1 MNEKQLPCNVEAEAG
16 VLGSLL
22 IDPDAIVVIASLLQP
37 DDFYIEAHRTIYQ
50 SVRDLYEAGGAAD
63 LITICDDL
71 ERRGSLKEIGGAS
84 FVGSVANHVP
94 TSRNAVHYA
103 KIVEEHATRR
113 RLIEAAGKIAGG
125 AHHGI
130 DADAALEQAEK
141 LVHDVAR
148 RRPERD
154 NGSWAATMDEVLA
167 ELLDGVEGAGLTLG
181 MPSGFE
187 RLDRHMVALRR
198 KELAYVMARPGV
210 GKTMFGGHV
219 AYANAVRFAEMGEGC
234 VEWFTMEMTKAQQ
247 AKRVLSSITN
257 TNSRVLRAAFRRPD
271 GTIDRVRMQTVVE
284 AIRAS
289 RAQLD
294 GYLFVRDASYT
305 VQGLYAQ
312 LRKAVLE
319 RNCRLAIV
327 DYFGLIQAEGSGKAG
342 RTERMTGDQP
352 GVEGYRAGS
361 RHLRLG
367 ARAGQPRERAP
378 RQPPA
383 PVDRL
388 PRHGRG

>member
-1 MNEKQLPCNVEAEAG
+1 MANEKQLPCNVEAEAG

-50 SVRDLYEAGGAAD
+50 SVRALYEAGGAAD

-84 FVGSVANHVP
+84 FVGSLANQVP

-103 KIVEEHATRR
+103 KIVEDHATRR

-125 AHHGI
+125 AYHGT
-130 DADAALEQAEK
+130 DADAALEQAER

-181 MPSGFE
+181 MPSCFE
-187 RLDRHMVALRR
+187 RLDRHMVGLRR

-219 AYANAVRFAEMGEGC
+219 AYYNAVKLAEMGEGC
-234 VEWFTMEMTKAQQ
+234 VEWFTMEM
-247 AKRVLSSITN
+247 SSAPFLKT
-257 TNSRVLRAAFRRPD
+257 
-271 GTIDRVRMQTVVE
+271 GID
-284 AIRAS
+284 
-289 RAQLD
+289 
-294 GYLFVRDASYT
+294 
-305 VQGLYAQ
+305 
-312 LRKAVLE
+312 
-319 RNCRLAIV
+319 C
-327 DYFGLIQAEGSGKAG
+327 AG
-342 RTERMTGDQP
+342 RWGEEVPDAQIACSSPARRCRGRTP
-352 GVEGYRAGS
+352 GAPLGPESACPR
-361 RHLRLG
+361 RLG
-367 ARAGQPRERAP
+367 GACPH
-378 RQPPA
+378 
-383 PVDRL
+383 DRPQL
-388 PRHGRG
+388 GWGAHPDHR